1 MTKSL
6 ETIAREVGSLNIPSN
21 FVRSLKIIRELN
33 IAGATSEDVAKVE
46 ALIDGPTPEP
56 TPEPKPEPE
65 VSPESVGCTGNEALA
80 AMRFEAFWKATA

>member
-56 TPEPKPEPE
+56 TPEPE

>member
-1 MTKSL
+1 MQKSL

-21 FVRSLKIIRELN
+21 FVRSLKIILELN

-56 TPEPKPEPE
+56 TPEPKPEPV
-65 VSPESVGCTGNEALA
+65 VSPQSVGFPDTHAKEKNGIFT
-80 AMRFEAFWKATA
+80 RTAKS